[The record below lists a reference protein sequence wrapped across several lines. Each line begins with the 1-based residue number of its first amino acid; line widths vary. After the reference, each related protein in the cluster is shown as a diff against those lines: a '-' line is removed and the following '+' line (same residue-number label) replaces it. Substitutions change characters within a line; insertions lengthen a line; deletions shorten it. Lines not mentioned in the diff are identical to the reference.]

1 MSEKTATVIGKMHKF
16 RGHAV
21 LYKVN
26 PPLPD
31 YDGRTHEFVIVSSV
45 VANFVRPGEE
55 TALFPAESEDSTGPS
70 SWNEMPGSQTG
81 TMSHEDTLGD
91 LGYTIVE
98 ITH

>member
-1 MSEKTATVIGKMHKF
+1 MSEKTATVIGKMSKF

-45 VANFVRPGEE
+45 VVAFGPPDEE
-55 TALFPAESEDSTGPS
+55 TFLFPAESEDSTEPS
-70 SWNEMPGSQTG
+70 SWTEMPGSQSG
-81 TMSHEDTLGD
+81 TMSHEDTLGG
-91 LGYTIVE
+91 LGYAIVE